1 MHGAALYT
9 RSAAMRSGLQNRIL
23 EGMYGYL
30 FTLPVIVGVLVFTII
45 PIFRTFY
52 FSVTDY
58 NPLETQKN
66 LMTVNI
72 QDELFLNRDIDAA
85 QITDIKALADSFDM
99 VAFLADDLL
108 LDLTET
114 QKKLVASYFDKTA
127 FFTDLARGKLN
138 ENRELKSLVTAYM
151 GSHGKELFPAYWPLF
166 TGIKNYIRMIGD
178 QYFWISLWNAVQF
191 ALVVVTL
198 QTMLAIIL
206 AVAANSL
213 SGGVQ
218 IFKILYFIPSITSS
232 SAISMI
238 FLMIYFKTG
247 LLNQLL
253 GTFGFEPVDW
263 LNNPATALPAVMA
276 MNIWTTAGYF
286 MITFLAGLKGI
297 PLELYES
304 AEIEGAPASTVFWK
318 ITVPLLRPQVLYVI
332 VMGTIGCLQ
341 VFDQIY
347 YLIPNLRNRTIAYYI
362 YHVGFKYGEM
372 GYASA
377 IAVILFVIILGITML
392 QRRFI
397 KESLV

>member
-1 MHGAALYT
+1 
-9 RSAAMRSGLQNRIL
+9 MRSGLQNRIQ
-23 EGMYGYL
+23 EGIYGYL

-72 QDELFLNRDIDAA
+72 QDELLLNRDLDPATISDVASTAA
-85 QITDIKALADSFDM
+85 NFDM
-99 VAFLADDLL
+99 VSFLADDLL
-108 LDLTET
+108 LELTDN
-114 QKKLVASYFDKTA
+114 QKNLIATYFDKTA
-127 FFTDLARGKLN
+127 FFSDLVKGKLN
-138 ENRELKSLVTAYM
+138 ENRELQSLIAQYM
-151 GSHGKELFPAYWPLF
+151 GSHGKDLFPPYKPLF
-166 TGIKNYIRMIGD
+166 TGVKNFTRMIGD

-198 QTMLAIIL
+198 QTILAILL

-213 SGGVQ
+213 AGGVQ
-218 IFKILYFIPSITSS
+218 VFKIIYFIPSITSS

-253 GTFGFEPVDW
+253 GTFGFEPIDW

-297 PLELYES
+297 PAELYES
-304 AEIEGAPASTVFWK
+304 ADIEGAPASTVFWK

-332 VMGTIGCLQ
+332 IMGTIGCLQ

-377 IAVILFVIILGITML
+377 IAVVLFAIILGITMV

-397 KESLV
+397 KETLV

>member
-1 MHGAALYT
+1 
-9 RSAAMRSGLQNRIL
+9 MRLGLRNHRIQ
-23 EGMYGYL
+23 EGIYGYL
-30 FTLPVIVGVLVFTII
+30 FTLPVIVGVLVFMII
-45 PIFRTFY
+45 PIFSTFY
-52 FSVTDY
+52 FSTTKY

-66 LMTVNI
+66 QMTVNI
-72 QDELFLNRDIDAA
+72 QDELFLNRDLDPAD
-85 QITDIKALADSFDM
+85 ITDVATTAANFDM
-99 VAFLADDLL
+99 VSFLVDDLF
-108 LDLTET
+108 LDLTDN
-114 QKKLVASYFDKTA
+114 QKNLIATYFDKTS
-127 FFTDLARGKLN
+127 FFSDLVKGKLN
-138 ENRELKSLVTAYM
+138 ENRDLKSLISDYM
-151 GSHGKELFPAYWPLF
+151 GSRSKALFPPYRPLF
-166 TGIKNYIRMIGD
+166 TGLENYIRMIKD

-198 QTMLAIIL
+198 QTILAIVL

-213 SGGVQ
+213 TGGVQ
-218 IFKILYFIPSITSS
+218 VFKIIYFIPSITSS

-247 LLNQLL
+247 LLNQIL
-253 GTFGFEPVDW
+253 GTFGFEPIDW

-297 PLELYES
+297 PAELYES
-304 AEIEGAPASTVFWK
+304 ADIEGAPASTVFWK

-332 VMGTIGCLQ
+332 IMGTIGCLQ

-377 IAVILFVIILGITML
+377 IAVVLFAIILGVTMV

>member
-1 MHGAALYT
+1 
-9 RSAAMRSGLQNRIL
+9 MRSGLQNRIQ
-23 EGMYGYL
+23 EGIYGYL

-52 FSVTDY
+52 FSVTNY

-72 QDELFLNRDIDAA
+72 QDELLLNRELDPASISDVVSTAA
-85 QITDIKALADSFDM
+85 NFDM
-99 VAFLADDLL
+99 VSFLADDLL
-108 LDLTET
+108 LELTDN
-114 QKKLVASYFDKTA
+114 QKNLIATYFDKTA
-127 FFTDLARGKLN
+127 FFSDLVKGKLN
-138 ENRELKSLVTAYM
+138 ENRELQALIAQYM
-151 GSHGKELFPAYWPLF
+151 GSHSKDLFPPYKPLF
-166 TGIKNYIRMIGD
+166 TGVKNFTRMIGD

-198 QTMLAIIL
+198 QTILAILL

-213 SGGVQ
+213 TGGIQ
-218 IFKILYFIPSITSS
+218 IFKIIYFIPSITSS

-297 PLELYES
+297 PAELYES
-304 AEIEGAPASTVFWK
+304 ADIEGAPASTVFWK

-377 IAVILFVIILGITML
+377 IAVVLFAIILGITMV

-397 KESLV
+397 RESLV

>member
-1 MHGAALYT
+1 
-9 RSAAMRSGLQNRIL
+9 MRSGLQNRIQ
-23 EGMYGYL
+23 EGIYGYL

-72 QDELFLNRDIDAA
+72 QDELLLNRDLDPATISDVASTAA
-85 QITDIKALADSFDM
+85 NFDM
-99 VAFLADDLL
+99 VSFLADDLL
-108 LDLTET
+108 LELTDN
-114 QKKLVASYFDKTA
+114 QKNLIATYFDKTD
-127 FFTDLARGKLN
+127 FFSDLVKGKLN
-138 ENRELKSLVTAYM
+138 ENRELQSLIAQYM
-151 GSHGKELFPAYWPLF
+151 GSHGKDLFPPYKPLF
-166 TGIKNYIRMIGD
+166 TGVKNFTRMIGD

-198 QTMLAIIL
+198 QTILAILL

-213 SGGVQ
+213 AGGVQ
-218 IFKILYFIPSITSS
+218 VFKIIYFIPSITSS

-253 GTFGFEPVDW
+253 GTFGFEPIDW

-297 PLELYES
+297 PAELYES
-304 AEIEGAPASTVFWK
+304 ADIEGAPASTVFWK

-332 VMGTIGCLQ
+332 IMGTIGCLQ

-377 IAVILFVIILGITML
+377 IAVVLFAIILGITMV

>member
-1 MHGAALYT
+1 
-9 RSAAMRSGLQNRIL
+9 MRSGLRTRLQEAL
-23 EGMYGYL
+23 YGYL

-52 FSVTDY
+52 FSATDY

-66 LMTVNI
+66 RMTVDI
-72 QDELFLNRDIDAA
+72 QDELLLNRDLDAQ
-85 QITDIKALADSFDM
+85 QITDIQSLAASFDM
-99 VAFLADDLL
+99 VSFLADDLL
-108 LDLTET
+108 LELTDS
-114 QKKLVASYFDKTA
+114 QKKLIETHFNKTA
-127 FFTDLARGKLN
+127 FFTDLVQGKLN
-138 ENRELKSLVTAYM
+138 ENRDLQSLIATYM
-151 GSHGKELFPAYWPLF
+151 GSHAKELFPAYRPIF
-166 TGIKNYIRMIGD
+166 TGIKNYYRMIGD

-198 QTMLAIIL
+198 QTILAILL
-206 AVAANSL
+206 AVAANSMT
-213 SGGVQ
+213 GGVQ
-218 IFKILYFIPSITSS
+218 IFKIIYFIPSITSS

-297 PLELYES
+297 PAELYES
-304 AEIEGAPASTVFWK
+304 AEIEGAPAGTVFWK

-377 IAVILFVIILGITML
+377 IAVVLFAIILAITML

>member
-1 MHGAALYT
+1 
-9 RSAAMRSGLQNRIL
+9 MRSGLQNRIQ
-23 EGMYGYL
+23 EGIYGYL

-72 QDELFLNRDIDAA
+72 QDELLLNRDLDPATISDVASTAA
-85 QITDIKALADSFDM
+85 NFDM
-99 VAFLADDLL
+99 VSFLADDLL
-108 LDLTET
+108 LELTDN
-114 QKKLVASYFDKTA
+114 QKNLIATYFDKTA
-127 FFTDLARGKLN
+127 FFSDLVKGKLN
-138 ENRELKSLVTAYM
+138 ENRELQSLIAQYM
-151 GSHGKELFPAYWPLF
+151 GYHGKDLFPPYKPLF
-166 TGIKNYIRMIGD
+166 TGVKNFTRMIGD

-198 QTMLAIIL
+198 QTILAILL

-213 SGGVQ
+213 AGGVQ
-218 IFKILYFIPSITSS
+218 VFKIIYFIPSITSS

-253 GTFGFEPVDW
+253 GTFGFEPIDW

-297 PLELYES
+297 PAELYES
-304 AEIEGAPASTVFWK
+304 ADIEGAPASTVFWK

-332 VMGTIGCLQ
+332 IMGTIGCLQ

-377 IAVILFVIILGITML
+377 IAVVLFAIILGITMV

>member
-1 MHGAALYT
+1 MHSRKQT
-9 RSAAMRSGLQNRIL
+9 RIQEGL
-23 EGMYGYL
+23 YGYL

-52 FSVTDY
+52 FSATDY

-66 LMTVNI
+66 LMTVNM
-72 QDELFLNRDIDAA
+72 QDELLLNRDLTPSTIEDIARTAA
-85 QITDIKALADSFDM
+85 GFDM
-99 VAFLADDLL
+99 VSFLVEDLL
-108 LDLTET
+108 LELSEN
-114 QKKLVASYFDKTA
+114 QKALVAAHFDKQA
-127 FFTDLARGKLN
+127 FFSDFVAGKLN
-138 ENRELKSLVTAYM
+138 QNRDLQTQLARYM
-151 GSHGKELFPAYWPLF
+151 GSHSKELFPPYRPLF
-166 TGIKNYIRMIGD
+166 TGIKNYIRMVQD

-198 QTMLAIIL
+198 QTILAIFL

-213 SGGVQ
+213 QGGVQ
-218 IFKILYFIPSITSS
+218 VFKIIYFIPSITSS

-247 LLNQLL
+247 LLNQIL

-286 MITFLAGLKGI
+286 MITFLAGIKGI
-297 PLELYES
+297 PTELYES
-304 AEIEGAPASTVFWK
+304 ADIEGAPPTTVFWK

-332 VMGTIGCLQ
+332 IMGTIGCLQ

-377 IAVILFVIILGITML
+377 IAVVLFAIIFGITML

>member
-1 MHGAALYT
+1 
-9 RSAAMRSGLQNRIL
+9 MRSGLQNRIQ
-23 EGMYGYL
+23 EGIYGYL

-72 QDELFLNRDIDAA
+72 QDELLLNRDLDPATISDVASTAA
-85 QITDIKALADSFDM
+85 NFDM
-99 VAFLADDLL
+99 VSFLADDLL
-108 LDLTET
+108 LELTDN
-114 QKKLVASYFDKTA
+114 QKNLISTYFDKTD
-127 FFTDLARGKLN
+127 FFSDLVKGKLN
-138 ENRELKSLVTAYM
+138 ENRELQSLIAQYM
-151 GSHGKELFPAYWPLF
+151 GSHGKDLFPPYKPLF
-166 TGIKNYIRMIGD
+166 TGVKNFTRMIGD

-198 QTMLAIIL
+198 QTILAILL

-213 SGGVQ
+213 AGGVQ
-218 IFKILYFIPSITSS
+218 VFKIIYFIPSITSS

-253 GTFGFEPVDW
+253 GTFGFEPIDW

-297 PLELYES
+297 PAELYES
-304 AEIEGAPASTVFWK
+304 ADIEGAPASTVFWK

-332 VMGTIGCLQ
+332 IMGTIGCLQ

-377 IAVILFVIILGITML
+377 IAVVLFAIILGITMV

>member
-1 MHGAALYT
+1 
-9 RSAAMRSGLQNRIL
+9 MRSGLQNRIQ
-23 EGMYGYL
+23 EGIYGYL

-72 QDELFLNRDIDAA
+72 QDELLLNRDLDPATISDVASTAA
-85 QITDIKALADSFDM
+85 NFDM
-99 VAFLADDLL
+99 VSFLADDLL
-108 LDLTET
+108 LELTDN
-114 QKKLVASYFDKTA
+114 QKNLIATYFDKTA
-127 FFTDLARGKLN
+127 FFSDLVKGKLN
-138 ENRELKSLVTAYM
+138 ENRELQSLIAQYM
-151 GSHGKELFPAYWPLF
+151 GSHGKDLFPPYKPLF
-166 TGIKNYIRMIGD
+166 TGVKNFTRMIGD

-198 QTMLAIIL
+198 QTILAILL

-213 SGGVQ
+213 AGGVQ
-218 IFKILYFIPSITSS
+218 VFKIIYFIPSITSS

-253 GTFGFEPVDW
+253 GTFGFEPIDW

-297 PLELYES
+297 PAELYES
-304 AEIEGAPASTVFWK
+304 ADIEGAPASTVFWK

-332 VMGTIGCLQ
+332 IMGTIGCLQ

-377 IAVILFVIILGITML
+377 IAVVLFAIILGITMV